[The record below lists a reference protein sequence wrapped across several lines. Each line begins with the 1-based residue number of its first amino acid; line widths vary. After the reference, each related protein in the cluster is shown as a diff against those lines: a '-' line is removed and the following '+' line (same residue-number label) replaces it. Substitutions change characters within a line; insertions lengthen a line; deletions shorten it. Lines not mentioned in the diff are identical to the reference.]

1 MLVIRDLMLGKE
13 RYQEF
18 LTSPEKISTN
28 ILADRLK
35 RLQDAGIV
43 IRWAYQ
49 NNPVRYKYA
58 LTDRGDDL
66 RTILKSLASWG
77 LKNFPGTK
85 IFFSVRD
92 KKQQIHE

>member
-18 LTSPEKISTN
+18 LTSSEKISTN

-43 IRWAYQ
+43 IRWVYQ
-49 NNPVRYKYA
+49 NNPVRA
-58 LTDRGDDL
+58 TNML
-66 RTILKSLASWG
+66 
-77 LKNFPGTK
+77 
-85 IFFSVRD
+85 
-92 KKQQIHE
+92 